1 MEMCRIHLAKM
12 ARMDKI
18 ASMYLGVRTRML
30 LAKMARTALDR
41 MASKL
46 LARMLAVTLYKE
58 IGTN

>member
-1 MEMCRIHLAKM
+1 M

-46 LARMLAVTLYKE
+46 PARMLAVTLYKE